1 MVRDGRRA
9 GGGWR
14 WMRGLRRGWR
24 AWPGGL
30 WQVSNEKEKEEP
42 RFRGTRTRGRARQ
55 RKRERRREPARMVKR
70 AKERKAEERRRSRE
84 KGTEE
89 KGGREKERSERTAN
103 GVRTERERRRED
115 EGEREGGR
123 REKVIDAPCACGWRT
138 WLDKGRVY
146 WCVAY
151 VTRMCMR
158 HVCTGA
164 YEAAHEA
171 VTYTWPRIEH
181 GPVCVVCVSL

>member
-1 MVRDGRRA
+1 
-9 GGGWR
+9 
-14 WMRGLRRGWR
+14 MRGLRRGWR

-103 GVRTERERRRED
+103 GVRTERERERRRED

-138 WLDKGRVY
+138 WPDKGRVY

-151 VTRMCMR
+151 VTRMHRRIRSRTRSRHIHVAAYRAWTSVCCMR
-158 HVCTGA
+158 LAIANVARGATGGWGG
-164 YEAAHEA
+164 
-171 VTYTWPRIEH
+171 TK
-181 GPVCVVCVSL
+181 G